1 MLLFLKDKKESS
13 NLSVDIIWLTVIFKI
28 TVLQGSL
35 REVSPKRR
43 RLVVIFFQNITVL
56 ESTDLMLF
64 RKVFKIIKSPQCMQ
78 KLNEFIYRIN

>member
-35 REVSPKRR
+35 REASPKRR
-43 RLVVIFFQNITVL
+43 RLVVIFFPKYNRI
-56 ESTDLMLF
+56 
-64 RKVFKIIKSPQCMQ
+64 RK
-78 KLNEFIYRIN
+78 YRFDVIQEGF

>member
-28 TVLQGSL
+28 TVFEESL

-43 RLVVIFFQNITVL
+43 TLLVIFFHNITVL
-56 ESTDLMLF
+56 ESTDLILF
-64 RKVFKIIKSPQCMQ
+64 RKVFKIIKSPQCIQ
-78 KLNEFIYRIN
+78 KLNEFIYRVN

>member
-35 REVSPKRR
+35 REASPKRR

-64 RKVFKIIKSPQCMQ
+64 RKVFKTIKSPQCIQ
-78 KLNEFIYRIN
+78 KLNEFIYRLN